1 GTSAPRPPAAAAA
14 SGANGSPNPPASPAT
29 TRTAAPGAAV
39 PPADSV
45 EGYSYDPKS
54 RREPFQSLTK
64 VIKTAS
70 LQSQMPPLQRVQI
83 SDMKLLGIMW
93 GGLGYYGL
101 IQTPD
106 GKGYT
111 VKEGMLL
118 GTNNGVIKT
127 ITDKA
132 IIVAEPT
139 MDYAGRKSTKEV
151 EILLRPRE
159 VTE

>member
-1 GTSAPRPPAAAAA
+1 ARDHDGPPPRCSWQAPDQATAPARPAKPGMPAPAAGTPAPTPTAPAAPP
-14 SGANGSPNPPASPAT
+14 GPKEPPNPPASPAT
-29 TRTAAPGAAV
+29 TMTAAPGAAV

-54 RREPFQSLTK
+54 RRDPFQSLTK

-70 LQSQMPPLQRVQI
+70 LQSQMPPLRRVQI
-83 SDMKLLGIMW
+83 SDRKLLGTMSGW
-93 GGLGYYGL
+93 YGYYGL

-118 GTNNGVIKT
+118 G
-127 ITDKA
+127 
-132 IIVAEPT
+132 
-139 MDYAGRKSTKEV
+139 
-151 EILLRPRE
+151 
-159 VTE
+159 